1 MSDRGFG
8 TFFKAK
14 RMELGL
20 TLRKFCIMHDL
31 DPGNI
36 SKMERGKLPPPLNEK
51 KLKAYAKMLKIKK
64 GSDDWQTF
72 FDLAAAEAGRV
83 PSDLLS
89 DKEVLAKLPA
99 LFRTMRGQQVT
110 DEELEELIKMIKGA

>member
-1 MSDRGFG
+1 MELNFAK
-8 TFFKAK
+8 FFKA
-14 RMELGL
+14 RRVVLGL
-20 TLRKFCIMHDL
+20 TLRKFCLMHEL

-36 SKMERGKLPPPLNEK
+36 SKMERGKLPPPQSEE
-51 KLKAYAKMLKIKK
+51 KLKEYARMLKIKK

-72 FDLAAAEAGRV
+72 FDLAAAEVGSFPA
-83 PSDLLS
+83 DLLS

-110 DEELEELIKMIKGA
+110 DEELDDLIKLIKGA